1 MGVHDA
7 PQWLIPAWVRTCVG
21 AGATAPH
28 REIEQVGESLL
39 ARWSEPSRHY
49 HNARHLADV
58 LAHVDELAEEAHEPG
73 RVRLAAWYHGAVFDA
88 AERASY
94 AHRGG
99 EDVGQVAGVVVV
111 PAGLRPSRQQV
122 LTDLHDLAVRGRRA
136 RADAGSDPG
145 RDQPLGCIVDAHVGS
160 VPLGGQRPAI
170 LAPATPADI
179 TTTHRVG
186 R

>member
-58 LAHVDELAEEAHEPG
+58 LATAVGVGGPLGGIEDGTVIPG
-73 RVRLAAWYHGAVFDA
+73 REPDQLGLVGLLGELVDV
-88 AERASY
+88 
-94 AHRGG
+94 G

-111 PAGLRPSRQQV
+111 PAGL
-122 LTDLHDLAVRGRRA
+122 
-136 RADAGSDPG
+136 
-145 RDQPLGCIVDAHVGS
+145 
-160 VPLGGQRPAI
+160 
-170 LAPATPADI
+170 
-179 TTTHRVG
+179 
-186 R
+186 